1 MLKRLLSTVLVVPA
15 MLLVAQGAFAQGVT
29 GKHVA
34 TYKEGYLEQV
44 VCQRGGGAVTCN
56 EIPSGRYKAFMQL
69 DLSQLPD
76 VDVAQIA
83 ADTTFDVEVAGHI
96 LTTVTPSLDPRW
108 RAGKRAFKA
117 TTEDGA
123 GDNAIVS
130 VIWNAKKL
138 LVAVDGFISV
148 FDPDPVVVDNLGLTG
163 LISGTTDVCVEI
175 NTGTPVRLCA
185 QNGNDLFTYQGKAVT
200 RTIGRGGDVFEI
212 SRITVEAKG
221 NMIEGLTF

>member
-15 MLLVAQGAFAQGVT
+15 MLLVAQGALAQGVT

-221 NMIEGLTF
+221 SMIKGLTF